1 MSNKRRVYPQGDPNA
16 APAAE
21 LNQQFGAMNLQPNPV
36 VGQTAAA
43 PFNNTAAPFTPA
55 APTTFAQQPH
65 TPQPSVTTTPVPGA
79 FNPATPTYPAAP
91 YNANTSTVPNV
102 YNNNPQP
109 TQPQFSAESQ
119 APAKLMRM
127 TVNCIP
133 KTMDILNKS
142 SIPVGCIIQPLSDE
156 YKVS

>member
-1 MSNKRRVYPQGDPNA
+1 MSNRRRVYPQGDPN

-21 LNQQFGAMNLQPNPV
+21 LNQQFGAMNLQPNQ
-36 VGQTAAA
+36 VGQTGAATT
-43 PFNNTAAPFTPA
+43 PNTAAPFMPTPYTA
-55 APTTFAQQPH
+55 APNTFA
-65 TPQPSVTTTPVPGA
+65 PQPNVTTPVPGA
-79 FNPATPTYPAAP
+79 FTPAPPTYPTAP
-91 YNANTSTVPNV
+91 YTANPNATSNV
-102 YNNNPQP
+102 YTNPQP

-133 KTMDILNKS
+133 KTMEIMNKS

-156 YKVS
+156 YKVR